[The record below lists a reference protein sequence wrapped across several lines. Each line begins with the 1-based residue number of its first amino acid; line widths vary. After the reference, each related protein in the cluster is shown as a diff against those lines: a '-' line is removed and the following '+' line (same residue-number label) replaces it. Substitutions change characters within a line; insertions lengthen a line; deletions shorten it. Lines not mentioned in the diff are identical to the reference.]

1 MTARARS
8 TPAPAPRP
16 SPLPAVPAG
25 RGSQTARSTSTST
38 PSPPTQAPMRLL
50 SILLLAAASPTLA
63 ADVAREVLPSGAGP
77 QRLELDAAVVS
88 ASAREDLG
96 DLRLSDAAGREVPY
110 LLLTPAAPAGRWVPG
125 RILPVRASKRESGF
139 EVDLGAVRPVE
150 QLRLD
155 GLPEPFLKRFRLEG
169 SGDRVRWTE
178 LVAEGTLFALP
189 AEQLRLLTVAF
200 PRGEY
205 RWLRVTWDDRASARP
220 PPPAGAAAFL
230 PEPSPP
236 SPAALRVPLA
246 VERRPGEPGVSRFA
260 LRLPGPRL
268 PVRAIVLD
276 VPGDRLHRRAAVLE
290 ARLGAGRLEPVA
302 LGEATLRRVVRE
314 GAGAEAL
321 RIAVSRP
328 EELELALRVEDGD
341 SGPLA
346 LAGASAE
353 LAPLPWLY
361 FEAGGPTPLTLR
373 AGDERRAPPRYDLE
387 AARDGLAT
395 ARPAPARLGAA
406 TAAPAQAAP
415 PPLEAAGAALDV
427 KAFRWSREVA
437 AAPPGLAAVRLDA
450 AVIARTRALADLRL
464 AGPDGRQVPY
474 LLEEREEPLV
484 LELPAPAPAD
494 VKPLSRPGVTLL
506 EVALPEPSLPA
517 ARLVLTTGSR
527 LFERHVR
534 VHQDRAQAEGGPRL
548 LAEAAWRHADP
559 ERPAAPLVVALP
571 AMGSARLLLELDD
584 GDNAPL
590 PVGPPRL
597 LLPGWRLRFLHPGV
611 PLRLLHGADGVEAP
625 RYDLALLAPRLRA
638 APAPEVALG
647 PPAPPASPPLLRPA
661 SLAWGALVVG
671 VLAMLWL
678 LARMVRRRD

>member
-1 MTARARS
+1 VNPGVRLRGLTRPVPATGSLAS
-8 TPAPAPRP
+8 TPGPWQPMP
-16 SPLPAVPAG
+16 SP
-25 RGSQTARSTSTST
+25 RSWI
-38 PSPPTQAPMRLL
+38 PMRLL
-50 SILLLAAASPTLA
+50 LAALLLSSSPTLA
-63 ADVAREVLPSGAGP
+63 ADSAREVLPAGAGP

-110 LLLTPAAPAGRWVPG
+110 LLVAPSAPAGRWAPG
-125 RILPVRASKRESGF
+125 RIQPTHATRRESGF

-189 AEQLRLLTVAF
+189 AEELRLLTVTF
-200 PRGEY
+200 PRGEH
-205 RWLRVTWDDRASARP
+205 RWLRLTWDDRSSARP
-220 PPPAGAAAFL
+220 PLPAGAVAFL

-236 SPAALRVPLA
+236 SPAPLRVPLV

-268 PVRAIVLD
+268 PVQAVVLD
-276 VPGDRLHRRAAVLE
+276 VAGDRLHRRATVLE
-290 ARLGAGRLEPVA
+290 ARLGVARLEPVV
-302 LGEATLRRVVRE
+302 LGEATLRRVVRD

-321 RIAVSRP
+321 RIPTSRP
-328 EELELALRVEDGD
+328 EELELTLRVEDGD
-341 SGPLA
+341 SGPLP
-346 LAGASAE
+346 LAGAWAE
-353 LAPLPWLY
+353 LAPLPWIYL
-361 FEAGGPTPLTLR
+361 EPAGPGPLVLR
-373 AGDERRAPPRYDLE
+373 AGDTARAPPRYDLE
-387 AARDGLAT
+387 AVRDGLAT
-395 ARPAPARLGAA
+395 ARPAAARLGAA
-406 TAAPAQAAP
+406 TPAPPPAAA
-415 PPLEAAGAALDV
+415 PPLEAAGASVDA

-450 AVIARTRALADLRL
+450 AVIARTRGLADLRL
-464 AGPDGRQVPY
+464 AGPDGRQIPY
-474 LLEEREEPLV
+474 LLEQREEPLV
-484 LELPAPAPAD
+484 VELAAPAPAE
-494 VKPLSRPGVTLL
+494 VRPLSRPGVTVLA
-506 EVALPEPSLPA
+506 VTLPEPSLPA

-527 LFERHVR
+527 LFERRVR
-534 VHQDRAQAEGGPRL
+534 VHEDRPQAEGGPRL
-548 LAEAAWRHADP
+548 VAESAWRHADQ
-559 ERPAAPLVVALP
+559 ERPAAPLTVPLP
-571 AMGSARLLLELDD
+571 AVASSRLLLELDD

-590 PVGPPRL
+590 PIGPPRL

-647 PPAPPASPPLLRPA
+647 PPAPPAAPPLLRPA

-678 LARMVRRRD
+678 LARLVRRHP